1 MDVVKKIE
9 AVGTPEGKPEELI
22 RIVDS
27 GELKEEVAAPTA
39 APETAPAAEKEKE
52 L

>member
-9 AVGTPEGKPEELI
+9 AQGTPGGKPSGKI
-22 RIVDS
+22 VIVDS
-27 GELKEEVAAPTA
+27 GELE
-39 APETAPAAEKEKE
+39 APATVEDAPSE